1 MYFSETING
10 LGATYWKSFSREQ
23 YFDSD
28 GLFIS
33 TIFSIPILLN
43 CMLMIVRERWQ
54 CHISPR
60 FQYFFFI
67 FSVSFQS
74 NWLYSSTVLMS
85 KVKAAQLREERK
97 KMSIRM
103 SMYNPEG
110 NQSTEERQKRMS
122 LLNSQ
127 WNSMYG
133 PEATQ
138 LREERKSR
146 MTMLKNRLNNPEAA
160 DPSTEPSTEPTEEP
174 NTEPSVKLPR
184 RKSLSKSPSKSKH
197 KSEWKS

>member
-1 MYFSETING
+1 MNDDNVIFP
-10 LGATYWKSFSREQ
+10 Q
-23 YFDSD
+23 D
-28 GLFIS
+28 
-33 TIFSIPILLN
+33 FSI
-43 CMLMIVRERWQ
+43 
-54 CHISPR
+54 
-60 FQYFFFI
+60 FFI

-197 KSEWKS
+197 KSE